1 MIDQTIEKTE
11 NPTIENKELSL
22 DDIWSTLKSDVIDQ
36 KDQNEITKNEVS
48 EVESQPNIDY
58 NKYIKEKFGYDNEE
72 VAIAEINR
80 LKESKAVEL
89 TFENETSKKIFD
101 LLKEGKE
108 DELYSVLEQKKK
120 IDKLVNGDVTVS
132 NAIEILQTNLKNQY
146 GELTDK
152 QVAHRINQQ
161 FNIPAKPIQK
171 NDELDDEFQERID
184 KWREQKE
191 VVEEN
196 LIIEATIAKKNLEKL
211 RSEIKLPDIQRQ
223 ADSSQPSQEELEK
236 ALSETRK
243 VFETSLEKDFK
254 SFSGFNVVAK
264 NEEVELPL
272 SFILTEEDKIELK
285 NKLSSLD
292 SSEYFGGRWFNQNG
306 TPKIEQMMKDIYLL
320 EKGDTIIQKIAN
332 ESSNKTWEHLIKKNK
347 NIHING
353 QQKGDITMPE
363 KSESEQLASFF
374 FGN

>member
-22 DDIWSTLKSDVIDQ
+22 DDIWSTLKPDVIDQ

-58 NKYIKEKFGYDNEE
+58 NKYVKEKFGYDNEE

-80 LKESKAVEL
+80 LKEAKAVEL

-108 DELYSVLEQKKK
+108 DELYSVLEQKKR

-146 GELTDK
+146 SELTDK

-184 KWREQKE
+184 KWQEQKE

-211 RSEIKLPDIQRQ
+211 KSEIKLPDIQRQ
-223 ADSSQPSQEELEK
+223 ADPSQPSQEELEK
-236 ALSETRK
+236 VLNETRK

-254 SFSGFNVVAK
+254 SFNGFNVVAK

-272 SFILTEEDKIELK
+272 SFNLTDEDKIELK

-332 ESSNKTWEHLIKKNK
+332 DSSNKTSEHLIKKNK

>member
-22 DDIWSTLKSDVIDQ
+22 DDIWSTLKPDVIDQ

-48 EVESQPNIDY
+48 EAESQPNIDY
-58 NKYIKEKFGYDNEE
+58 NKYVKEKFGYDNEE

-80 LKESKAVEL
+80 LKEAKPVEL

-108 DELYSVLEQKKK
+108 DELYSVLEQKKR

-146 GELTDK
+146 SELTDK

-184 KWREQKE
+184 KWQEQKE

-211 RSEIKLPDIQRQ
+211 KSEIKLPDIQRQ

-254 SFSGFNVVAK
+254 SFNGFNVVAK

-272 SFILTEEDKIELK
+272 SFNLTDEDKIELK

-332 ESSNKTWEHLIKKNK
+332 DSSNKTWEHLIKKNK

-353 QQKGDITMPE
+353 QQKGDIAMPE

>member
-11 NPTIENKELSL
+11 PLTIENKELSL
-22 DDIWSTLKSDVIDQ
+22 DDIWSTLKPDVIEQ
-36 KDQNEITKNEVS
+36 ENQNEISKNEVS
-48 EVESQPNIDY
+48 ETESQPNIDY

-80 LKESKAVEL
+80 LKEAKPVEL

-108 DELYSVLEQKKK
+108 DELYSVLEQKKR

-146 GELTDK
+146 SELTDK
-152 QVAHRINQQ
+152 QVSHRINQQ

-184 KWREQKE
+184 KWQEQKE

-211 RSEIKLPDIQRQ
+211 KSEIKLPDIQRQ

-236 ALSETRK
+236 VLSETRK

-254 SFSGFNVVAK
+254 SFNGFNVVAK

-272 SFILTEEDKIELK
+272 SFNLTDEDKIELK

-332 ESSNKTWEHLIKKNK
+332 DSSNKTWEHLIKKNK

-353 QQKGDITMPE
+353 QQKGNITMPE
-363 KSESEQLASFF
+363 KSESDQLASFF

>member
-22 DDIWSTLKSDVIDQ
+22 DDMWSTLKPDVIDQ

-58 NKYIKEKFGYDNEE
+58 NKYVKEKFGYDNEE

-80 LKESKAVEL
+80 LKEAKAVEL

-184 KWREQKE
+184 KWKEQKE

-254 SFSGFNVVAK
+254 SFNGFNVVAK

-272 SFILTEEDKIELK
+272 SFNLTDEDKIELK

-320 EKGDTIIQKIAN
+320 EKGDSIMQKIAN
-332 ESSNKTWEHLIKKNK
+332 DSSNKTWEHLIKKNK

>member
-22 DDIWSTLKSDVIDQ
+22 DDIWSTLKPDVIDQ
-36 KDQNEITKNEVS
+36 KVQNEITKNEVS
-48 EVESQPNIDY
+48 EAESQPNIDY
-58 NKYIKEKFGYDNEE
+58 NKYVKEKFGYDNEE

-80 LKESKAVEL
+80 LKEAKPVEL

-108 DELYSVLEQKKK
+108 DELYSVLEQKKR

-146 GELTDK
+146 SELTDK

-184 KWREQKE
+184 KWQEQKE

-211 RSEIKLPDIQRQ
+211 KSEIKLPDIQRQ

-254 SFSGFNVVAK
+254 SFNGFNVVAK

-272 SFILTEEDKIELK
+272 SFNLTDEDKIELK

-332 ESSNKTWEHLIKKNK
+332 DSSNKTWEHLIKKNK

-353 QQKGDITMPE
+353 QQKGDIAMPE

>member
-1 MIDQTIEKTE
+1 MNDQAIEKQE
-11 NPTIENKELSL
+11 QITIENKELSL
-22 DDIWSTLKSDVIDQ
+22 DDIWSTLKPDVIEQ
-36 KDQNEITKNEVS
+36 EAQNEIPKNEVS
-48 EVESQPNIDY
+48 ETESQPNIDY
-58 NKYIKEKFGYDNEE
+58 NKYVKEKFGYDNEE
-72 VAIAEINR
+72 IAIAEINK
-80 LKESKAVEL
+80 LKEAKPVDL

-108 DELYSVLEQKKK
+108 DELYSVLEQKKR
-120 IDKLVNGDVTVS
+120 IDKLVNGEVTVS

-146 GELTDK
+146 SELTDK

-171 NDELDDEFQERID
+171 NDELDEEFQERID
-184 KWREQKE
+184 KWQEQKE
-191 VVEEN
+191 IVEEN

-211 RSEIKLPDIQRQ
+211 KSEIKLPDIQRQ
-223 ADSSQPSQEELEK
+223 ADSSQPSQEELER

-254 SFSGFNVVAK
+254 SFNGFNVVAK

-272 SFILTEEDKIELK
+272 SFNLTDEDKIELK

-332 ESSNKTWEHLIKKNK
+332 DSSNKTWEHLIKKNK

-353 QQKGDITMPE
+353 QQKGDSAMPQ